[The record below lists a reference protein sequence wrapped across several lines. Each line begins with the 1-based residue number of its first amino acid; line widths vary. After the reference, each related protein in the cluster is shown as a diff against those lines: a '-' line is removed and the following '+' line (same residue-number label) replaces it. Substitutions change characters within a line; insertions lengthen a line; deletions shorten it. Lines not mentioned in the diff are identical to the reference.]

1 MVEGETSRIGERSTE
16 TISGDTSGGRR
27 DLSNRY
33 SAPIIGGQK
42 IDVEKFDGKINFG
55 MWRREV
61 MDALIQIDLDVV
73 LKNKR
78 HLYDEEIW
86 DRMNEKACGQ
96 IRSCLTK
103 EVKYLV
109 KDEECAVT
117 LWRTLEEKYLVKSP
131 ENRLHAISQV
141 YGFRMKSGVS
151 MHDHVSRFEK
161 LLVDL
166 KNLDEDIKDEV
177 KAMILLHSLP
187 EEYSHFVTTLIY
199 GKSVIVFKD
208 VCTALTSLE
217 IRNNDKNSERASSEA
232 LVSKD
237 WAKEKQKKRGGKNSR
252 SKSRSRNI
260 DRDECA
266 FCHEKGHWRKDCPKA
281 QKRDG
286 KKPAAANMA
295 RKDEGSDYSLS
306 ITPAAYVASSSEW
319 ILDTRATYHLCPIKE
334 WFTDFR
340 NLESGAVVMGND
352 QPCRT
357 MGIGTIR
364 LKMFD
369 GMVRELKEVRFV
381 PALKKNLISVG
392 ALEAKGY
399 KVTIEDGIIKFTHG
413 VMVILQGVRR
423 HNLYYLKGGTT
434 DEANVVEAH
443 SDTTKLWHV
452 RLGHAGE
459 KSLQTLM
466 RHGFL
471 KGTKTCKLNFCEH
484 CVVGKKTR
492 VKFGTAN
499 HNTREILEYVH
510 SDVWGPTKT
519 ASIGG
524 SHYFVTF
531 VDDFSRRVWVYTMR
545 AKDEVLEI
553 FVKWKKLVETQ
564 TGRKIKVL
572 RSDNGGEYTSDP
584 FLQVCQNEGIKRH
597 FTVRHTPQQ
606 NGVAERMN
614 RTLLEKVRC
623 MLSNAGLDKKFWAEA
638 VSYASHLVNRL
649 PSVAIGGK
657 TPMEMWSGKYAQDY
671 DSLRVFG
678 CPAYYHVKDGK
689 LDPRARKAIFVG
701 FKGGVKG
708 FKLWDLEDKKFVCS
722 RDVTFDEASMMKAS
736 SSQQVENKT
745 KEVLQ
750 RVEFD
755 ATPYIPVS
763 STSKNGS
770 TMEVTPRVEEEVVS
784 SDVPQN
790 EEIIDDVD
798 NDDFIATR
806 RPRREIKKPGWLT
819 KDMVVAYALPV
830 IDDDIP
836 NTFGEALRS
845 SESDQWKLAMEEEM
859 KSLHQNQTWE
869 LVKLPKGKRV
879 IGNKWVYTKK
889 QGSPNQTTP
898 RYKARLVAKGFAQK
912 EGIDYN
918 EVFSPVVKHTSIRI
932 LLALVAEY
940 ELELAQLDVKTAFL
954 HGDLEEEI
962 YMIQPC
968 GFRVAGKENHV
979 CRLIKSLYGLKQ
991 SPRQW
996 YKRFD
1001 QFIQWQKFT
1010 RSEHDHCVYF
1020 RRLLDGAFI
1029 YLLLYV
1035 DDMLIASKN
1044 GDEIKRLKKHLA
1056 SEFEMKDL
1064 GDAQRILGMEIRR
1077 DKKNGSVW
1085 LTQKSYL
1092 KKVLERFGM
1101 DDKTKPVCTPLAP
1114 HFKLSSSS
1122 CPRSQEERDY
1132 MARVPYASAVGSLMY
1147 AMVCTRP
1154 DISQAVSMVSRYMHN
1169 PGKNQWLAV
1178 KWILRYLYG
1187 TVDVGLLF
1195 KKDCGQQ
1202 CVGYCDSDFAGDL
1215 DKRRSTTGYV
1225 FTLGGGP
1232 VSWRSILQ
1240 STIALSTTE
1249 AEYMAATEAVKEAI
1263 WLKGLLGDLGVIQ
1276 ENIAVFCDNQSAI
1289 FLAKNQTYH
1298 ARTKHIDVKYHYVR
1312 EIIESGVVLLRKI
1325 DTKDNPSDM
1334 LTKSVRVL
1342 GIFGFLG
1349 SEIRYSNI
1357 DTCVFGAE
1365 VFVKERNI
1373 VKGECLS
1380 MEKYAYS
1387 SKYVWK
1393 VENFSKLDKGRQE
1406 SQVFCAGNQKWK
1418 IELHPMGTGVGA
1430 GDHLS
1435 LFLALGDSTVESVK
1449 VYAEFTLRILDQ
1461 VGAKHRSF
1469 QAKYWFRRP
1478 SDGWGWPRFVSLS
1491 KLNEPGTGFLV
1502 NDACVVEAEVT
1513 NLTMLRMDILKDIRV
1528 FLELKSLLRKEQLL
1542 CTWYLADFSTPVH
1555 GLGTQSKIGA
1565 GTNLLNSVT

>member
-27 DLSNRY
+27 DLLNRY
-33 SAPIIGGQK
+33 SALVIGGQK

-96 IRSCLTK
+96 IRSCLSK

-109 KDEECAVT
+109 KDDECAMT
-117 LWRTLEEKYLVKSP
+117 LWRTLEEKYLLKSP
-131 ENRLHAISQV
+131 ENCLHAMSQV
-141 YGFRMKSGVS
+141 YGFRMKPGVS
-151 MHDHVSRFEK
+151 MHNHVSRFEK
-161 LLVDL
+161 LLADL

-199 GKSVIVFKD
+199 GKSVIIFKD

-217 IRNNDKNSERASSEA
+217 IRNNDKNFERASSEA
-232 LVSKD
+232 LVSRD
-237 WAKEKQKKRGGKNSR
+237 WAMEKKKKRGRKNSR
-252 SKSRSRNI
+252 SKSRSRNMA
-260 DRDECA
+260 RDECA

-295 RKDEGSDYSLS
+295 QKYEDSDYSLS
-306 ITPAAYVASSSEW
+306 ITPVAYVASSSEW
-319 ILDTRATYHLCPIKE
+319 ILDTGATYHLCPIKE

-392 ALEAKGY
+392 ALEVKGY
-399 KVTIEDGIIKFTHG
+399 KVTIEDGIMKFTHG
-413 VMVILQGVRR
+413 TMVILQGVRR
-423 HNLYYLKGGTT
+423 HNLYYLKG
-434 DEANVVEAH
+434 D
-443 SDTTKLWHV
+443 
-452 RLGHAGE
+452 
-459 KSLQTLM
+459 
-466 RHGFL
+466 
-471 KGTKTCKLNFCEH
+471 
-484 CVVGKKTR
+484 KKTR

-499 HNTREILEYVH
+499 HDTREILEYVH

-564 TGRKIKVL
+564 VGRKIKVL
-572 RSDNGGEYTSDP
+572 RSDNRGEYTSDP
-584 FLQVCQNEGIKRH
+584 FLQ
-597 FTVRHTPQQ
+597 
-606 NGVAERMN
+606 
-614 RTLLEKVRC
+614 VRC
-623 MLSNAGLDKKFWAEA
+623 MLSNAGLDKKFWAES

-649 PSVAIGGK
+649 PSAAIGGK
-657 TPMEMWSGKYAQDY
+657 TPMEMWSGKHAQDY
-671 DSLRVFG
+671 DSFRIFG

-689 LDPRARKAIFVG
+689 LDPHARKAIFVG

-708 FKLWDLEDKKFVCS
+708 FKLWDLKDKKFVCS
-722 RDVTFDEASMMKAS
+722 RDVTFDEASMLKAS

-755 ATPYIPVS
+755 ATPYVPVS
-763 STSKNGS
+763 STSKKGS
-770 TMEVTPRVEEEVVS
+770 TMEVTPRVEKEIVS

-790 EEIIDDVD
+790 EETINDVD

-869 LVKLPKGKRV
+869 LVKLPKGKRA

-954 HGDLEEEI
+954 HRDLEEEI

-968 GFRVAGKENHV
+968 GFKVAGKENHV

-991 SPRQW
+991 SPRKW

-1001 QFIQWQKFT
+1001 QFIQGQKFT
-1010 RSEHDHCVYF
+1010 RSEHDHFVYF
-1020 RRLLDGAFI
+1020 RRLPDGTFI

-1044 GDEIKRLKKHLA
+1044 RDEIERLKKQLA

-1122 CPRSQEERDY
+1122 CPKSQEERDY
-1132 MARVPYASAVGSLMY
+1132 MARFPYASAVGSFMY

-1187 TVDVGLLF
+1187 TVGAGLLF

-1249 AEYMAATEAVKEAI
+1249 VEYMAATEAVKEAI

-1276 ENIAVFCDNQSAI
+1276 ENIAVFCDNQI
-1289 FLAKNQTYH
+1289 AKNQTYH

-1312 EIIESGVVLLRKI
+1312 EIIEGGDVLLKKI

-1334 LTKSVRVL
+1334 LTKIVSGVKFQYCL
-1342 GIFGFLG
+1342 KLIQIF
-1349 SEIRYSNI
+1349 R
-1357 DTCVFGAE
+1357 
-1365 VFVKERNI
+1365 
-1373 VKGECLS
+1373 
-1380 MEKYAYS
+1380 
-1387 SKYVWK
+1387 
-1393 VENFSKLDKGRQE
+1393 
-1406 SQVFCAGNQKWK
+1406 
-1418 IELHPMGTGVGA
+1418 
-1430 GDHLS
+1430 
-1435 LFLALGDSTVESVK
+1435 
-1449 VYAEFTLRILDQ
+1449 
-1461 VGAKHRSF
+1461 
-1469 QAKYWFRRP
+1469 
-1478 SDGWGWPRFVSLS
+1478 
-1491 KLNEPGTGFLV
+1491 
-1502 NDACVVEAEVT
+1502 
-1513 NLTMLRMDILKDIRV
+1513 
-1528 FLELKSLLRKEQLL
+1528 L
-1542 CTWYLADFSTPVH
+1542 C
-1555 GLGTQSKIGA
+1555 
-1565 GTNLLNSVT
+1565 

>member
-1 MVEGETSRIGERSTE
+1 MIEGETSRIGERSTE

-33 SAPIIGGQK
+33 STPIIGGQK

-61 MDALIQIDLDVV
+61 MDALIQIDLDFV
-73 LKNKR
+73 LKNKK

-103 EVKYLV
+103 KVKYLV
-109 KDEECAVT
+109 KD
-117 LWRTLEEKYLVKSP
+117 
-131 ENRLHAISQV
+131 
-141 YGFRMKSGVS
+141 
-151 MHDHVSRFEK
+151 
-161 LLVDL
+161 
-166 KNLDEDIKDEV
+166 DED
-177 KAMILLHSLP
+177 
-187 EEYSHFVTTLIY
+187 
-199 GKSVIVFKD
+199 
-208 VCTALTSLE
+208 
-217 IRNNDKNSERASSEA
+217 
-232 LVSKD
+232 
-237 WAKEKQKKRGGKNSR
+237 WAIEKQKKRGGKNSR

-260 DRDECA
+260 ARDECA

-281 QKRDG
+281 QKRDV
-286 KKPAAANMA
+286 KKPPAANMA
-295 RKDEGSDYSLS
+295 RKNDGSDYSLS
-306 ITPAAYVASSSEW
+306 ITHAAYVASSSEW
-319 ILDTRATYHLCPIKE
+319 ILDTGATYHLCHIKE
-334 WFTDFR
+334 WFTDFC

-352 QPCRT
+352 QSCRT
-357 MGIGTIR
+357 MEIETIR

-369 GMVRELKEVRFV
+369 GMIRELKEVRFV
-381 PALKKNLISVG
+381 PALKKNPISVG

-399 KVTIEDGIIKFTHG
+399 KITIEDGTMKFTHG
-413 VMVILQGVRR
+413 AMVILQGIWR
-423 HNLYYLKGGTT
+423 HNLYYLKG
-434 DEANVVEAH
+434 
-443 SDTTKLWHV
+443 
-452 RLGHAGE
+452 
-459 KSLQTLM
+459 
-466 RHGFL
+466 
-471 KGTKTCKLNFCEH
+471 
-484 CVVGKKTR
+484 GKKTR

-499 HNTREILEYVH
+499 NDTREILEYVH

-519 ASIGG
+519 ASISG
-524 SHYFVTF
+524 SHYFVIF
-531 VDDFSRRVWVYTMR
+531 VDDFSRHVWLYTMR
-545 AKDEVLEI
+545 AKDEVIEI
-553 FVKWKKLVETQ
+553 FVKWKILVETQ
-564 TGRKIKVL
+564 TGRKIKIL
-572 RSDNGGEYTSDP
+572 RSNNGGEYTSDP

-638 VSYASHLVNRL
+638 VSYASHLVNWL
-649 PSVAIGGK
+649 PSAAIGGK

-689 LDPRARKAIFVG
+689 LDPRARKTIFVG

-708 FKLWDLEDKKFVCS
+708 FKLWDLEDKKFV
-722 RDVTFDEASMMKAS
+722 
-736 SSQQVENKT
+736 ENKT

-755 ATPYIPVS
+755 ATPYVPVS
-763 STSKNGS
+763 STSKKS
-770 TMEVTPRVEEEVVS
+770 LTMEVTPRVEELVVF

-790 EEIIDDVD
+790 EETIDDVD

-806 RPRREIKKPGWLT
+806 RPRREIKKLGWLT

-836 NTFGEALRS
+836 NTFGETLRS

-869 LVKLPKGKRV
+869 LVKLPKGKMA

-889 QGSPNQTTP
+889 
-898 RYKARLVAKGFAQK
+898 
-912 EGIDYN
+912 
-918 EVFSPVVKHTSIRI
+918 
-932 LLALVAEY
+932 
-940 ELELAQLDVKTAFL
+940 
-954 HGDLEEEI
+954 
-962 YMIQPC
+962 
-968 GFRVAGKENHV
+968 VAGKENHV
-979 CRLIKSLYGLKQ
+979 CWLIKSLYGLKQ

-1001 QFIQWQKFT
+1001 QFIQGQKFT

-1044 GDEIKRLKKHLA
+1044 RDEIERLKKQLA

-1064 GDAQRILGMEIRR
+1064 CDAQRILGMKIRR

-1101 DDKTKPVCTPLAP
+1101 DDKTKPVCTHLAP

-1132 MARVPYASAVGSLMY
+1132 MARVLYVSAVDSLMY

-1195 KKDCGQQ
+1195 KNDCGQQ
-1202 CVGYCDSDFAGDL
+1202 CVGYCDSDFVGDL

-1240 STIALSTTE
+1240 STVALSTTE

-1276 ENIAVFCDNQSAI
+1276 DNIAVFCDNQSTK

-1298 ARTKHIDVKYHYVR
+1298 VRTKHIDVKYHYVR

-1334 LTKSVRVL
+1334 LTKP
-1342 GIFGFLG
+1342 
-1349 SEIRYSNI
+1349 I
-1357 DTCVFGAE
+1357 DAL
-1365 VFVKERNI
+1365 R
-1373 VKGECLS
+1373 S
-1380 MEKYAYS
+1380 MMVPKR
-1387 SKYVWK
+1387 
-1393 VENFSKLDKGRQE
+1393 G
-1406 SQVFCAGNQKWK
+1406 
-1418 IELHPMGTGVGA
+1418 
-1430 GDHLS
+1430 
-1435 LFLALGDSTVESVK
+1435 
-1449 VYAEFTLRILDQ
+1449 
-1461 VGAKHRSF
+1461 
-1469 QAKYWFRRP
+1469 
-1478 SDGWGWPRFVSLS
+1478 
-1491 KLNEPGTGFLV
+1491 
-1502 NDACVVEAEVT
+1502 
-1513 NLTMLRMDILKDIRV
+1513 
-1528 FLELKSLLRKEQLL
+1528 
-1542 CTWYLADFSTPVH
+1542 
-1555 GLGTQSKIGA
+1555 
-1565 GTNLLNSVT
+1565 

>member
-16 TISGDTSGGRR
+16 TISGDISGGRR
-27 DLSNRY
+27 DLLNHY
-33 SAPIIGGQK
+33 STPVIRGQK

-55 MWRREV
+55 
-61 MDALIQIDLDVV
+61 
-73 LKNKR
+73 
-78 HLYDEEIW
+78 IW
-86 DRMNEKACGQ
+86 
-96 IRSCLTK
+96 RSCLTN

-109 KDEECAVT
+109 KDEECVVT

-131 ENRLHAISQV
+131 ENRFHAMSQV
-141 YGFRMKSGVS
+141 YDFRMKLGVT

-161 LLVDL
+161 LLTHL
-166 KNLDEDIKDEV
+166 KNLDENIKDEV

-199 GKSVIVFKD
+199 RKSVIVFKD
-208 VCTALTSLE
+208 VCIALTSLE

-232 LVSKD
+232 L
-237 WAKEKQKKRGGKNSR
+237 
-252 SKSRSRNI
+252 
-260 DRDECA
+260 
-266 FCHEKGHWRKDCPKA
+266 GHWRKDCPKA
-281 QKRDG
+281 QKRDE

-319 ILDTRATYHLCPIKE
+319 ILDTGATYHLCPIKE
-334 WFTDFR
+334 WFTDFH

-352 QPCRT
+352 QPFRT
-357 MGIGTIR
+357 MGIGTVQ
-364 LKMFD
+364 LKIFD

-399 KVTIEDGIIKFTHG
+399 KVTIEDGTMKFTHG
-413 VMVILQGVRR
+413 AMVILQGVRR

-452 RLGHAGE
+452 QLGHAGE

-466 RHGFL
+466 THGLL

-492 VKFGTAN
+492 VKFGTVN
-499 HNTREILEYVH
+499 HDTREILEYVH

-531 VDDFSRRVWVYTMR
+531 IDDFSIRVWVYTIR

-564 TGRKIKVL
+564 TGRKIK
-572 RSDNGGEYTSDP
+572 
-584 FLQVCQNEGIKRH
+584 
-597 FTVRHTPQQ
+597 

-614 RTLLEKVRC
+614 CTLLENVRC
-623 MLSNAGLDKKFWAEA
+623 MLFNASLDKKFWAET

-649 PSVAIGGK
+649 PSAAIGGK

-722 RDVTFDEASMMKAS
+722 RDVTFNETSMMKAS

-755 ATPYIPVS
+755 ATPYVLVS
-763 STSKNGS
+763 STSKKSS
-770 TMEVTPRVEEEVVS
+770 TMEVTPRVEEDVVF
-784 SDVPQN
+784 SDVPQD
-790 EEIIDDVD
+790 EETIDDVN
-798 NDDFIATR
+798 NDDFITTK
-806 RPRREIKKPGWLT
+806 RPRREIKKPEWLT
-819 KDMVVAYALPV
+819 KDMVVGYVLPV

-836 NTFGEALRS
+836 DTFSEALRS

-869 LVKLPKGKRV
+869 LVKLPKEKRA

-889 QGSPNQTTP
+889 QGSPNQTIL

-918 EVFSPVVKHTSIRI
+918 EVCSPV
-932 LLALVAEY
+932 
-940 ELELAQLDVKTAFL
+940 DVKTAFL

-968 GFRVAGKENHV
+968 GIRVAGKENHV
-979 CRLIKSLYGLKQ
+979 CRLIKSLYELKQ
-991 SPRQW
+991 LPRQW

-1020 RRLLDGAFI
+1020 RRLPDEAFI

-1035 DDMLIASKN
+1035 DNMLIASKN
-1044 GDEIKRLKKHLA
+1044 RDEIERLKKQLA

-1064 GDAQRILGMEIRR
+1064 GDEQRILGMEIRR

-1101 DDKTKPVCTPLAP
+1101 NDKTKPVCTPLAL

-1132 MARVPYASAVGSLMY
+1132 MARVPYASAVGSLIY

-1154 DISQAVSMVSRYMHN
+1154 DISQAVSMVSRYMYN

-1187 TVDVGLLF
+1187 TGLLF

-1215 DKRRSTTGYV
+1215 DKRRRATYSHWVEVRLTG
-1225 FTLGGGP
+1225 
-1232 VSWRSILQ
+1232 
-1240 STIALSTTE
+1240 
-1249 AEYMAATEAVKEAI
+1249 
-1263 WLKGLLGDLGVIQ
+1263 
-1276 ENIAVFCDNQSAI
+1276 
-1289 FLAKNQTYH
+1289 
-1298 ARTKHIDVKYHYVR
+1298 
-1312 EIIESGVVLLRKI
+1312 
-1325 DTKDNPSDM
+1325 
-1334 LTKSVRVL
+1334 
-1342 GIFGFLG
+1342 
-1349 SEIRYSNI
+1349 
-1357 DTCVFGAE
+1357 
-1365 VFVKERNI
+1365 
-1373 VKGECLS
+1373 
-1380 MEKYAYS
+1380 
-1387 SKYVWK
+1387 
-1393 VENFSKLDKGRQE
+1393 GR
-1406 SQVFCAGNQKWK
+1406 FYN
-1418 IELHPMGTGVGA
+1418 
-1430 GDHLS
+1430 
-1435 LFLALGDSTVESVK
+1435 
-1449 VYAEFTLRILDQ
+1449 R
-1461 VGAKHRSF
+1461 
-1469 QAKYWFRRP
+1469 
-1478 SDGWGWPRFVSLS
+1478 
-1491 KLNEPGTGFLV
+1491 
-1502 NDACVVEAEVT
+1502 
-1513 NLTMLRMDILKDIRV
+1513 
-1528 FLELKSLLRKEQLL
+1528 QLL
-1542 CTWYLADFSTPVH
+1542 CPLRK
-1555 GLGTQSKIGA
+1555 QSIWQQLK
-1565 GTNLLNSVT
+1565 L

>member
-33 SAPIIGGQK
+33 SAPVIRGQK

-61 MDALIQIDLDVV
+61 MDVLIQIDLDVV

-86 DRMNEKACGQ
+86 DRMNEKAYGQ

-103 EVKYLV
+103 EVNYLV
-109 KDEECAVT
+109 KDEECTMT
-117 LWRTLEEKYLVKSP
+117 LWCTLEEKYLVKSP
-131 ENRLHAISQV
+131 ENRLHAMSQV
-141 YGFRMKSGVS
+141 YDFRMKPGVS

-161 LLVDL
+161 LVADL

-177 KAMILLHSLP
+177 KTMILLHSLP

-208 VCTALTSLE
+208 VCTTLTSLE
-217 IRNNDKNSERASSEA
+217 IQNNDKNSERASSEA
-232 LVSKD
+232 LVSRD
-237 WAKEKQKKRGGKNSR
+237 WAMEKQKKRGGKNSR
-252 SKSRSRNI
+252 SKSISRNI
-260 DRDECA
+260 ARDECA

-295 RKDEGSDYSLS
+295 WKDEDSDYSLS
-306 ITPAAYVASSSEW
+306 ITPGAYVASSSEW
-319 ILDTRATYHLCPIKE
+319 ILDTGVTYHLCPIKE

-364 LKMFD
+364 LKMFY
-369 GMVRELKEVRFV
+369 GMIRELKEVRFV

-392 ALEAKGY
+392 ALEVKGY
-399 KVTIEDGIIKFTHG
+399 KVTMEDGIMKFTHG
-413 VMVILQGVRR
+413 AMVILQGVRR
-423 HNLYYLKGGTT
+423 HNLYYLKGG
-434 DEANVVEAH
+434 
-443 SDTTKLWHV
+443 
-452 RLGHAGE
+452 
-459 KSLQTLM
+459 
-466 RHGFL
+466 
-471 KGTKTCKLNFCEH
+471 
-484 CVVGKKTR
+484 KKTR

-499 HNTREILEYVH
+499 HDTREILKYVH
-510 SDVWGPTKT
+510 SDVWRPTKT

-531 VDDFSRRVWVYTMR
+531 VNDFSRRVWVYNMR
-545 AKDEVLEI
+545 VKDEVLEI

-564 TGRKIKVL
+564 TSRKIKVL
-572 RSDNGGEYTSDP
+572 RYDNGGEYTSDP
-584 FLQVCQNEGIKRH
+584 FLQVCQNE
-597 FTVRHTPQQ
+597 
-606 NGVAERMN
+606 
-614 RTLLEKVRC
+614 
-623 MLSNAGLDKKFWAEA
+623 
-638 VSYASHLVNRL
+638 
-649 PSVAIGGK
+649 
-657 TPMEMWSGKYAQDY
+657 
-671 DSLRVFG
+671 
-678 CPAYYHVKDGK
+678 
-689 LDPRARKAIFVG
+689 
-701 FKGGVKG
+701 
-708 FKLWDLEDKKFVCS
+708 
-722 RDVTFDEASMMKAS
+722 
-736 SSQQVENKT
+736 
-745 KEVLQ
+745 
-750 RVEFD
+750 
-755 ATPYIPVS
+755 
-763 STSKNGS
+763 
-770 TMEVTPRVEEEVVS
+770 
-784 SDVPQN
+784 
-790 EEIIDDVD
+790 
-798 NDDFIATR
+798 
-806 RPRREIKKPGWLT
+806 
-819 KDMVVAYALPV
+819 
-830 IDDDIP
+830 
-836 NTFGEALRS
+836 
-845 SESDQWKLAMEEEM
+845 
-859 KSLHQNQTWE
+859 
-869 LVKLPKGKRV
+869 
-879 IGNKWVYTKK
+879 
-889 QGSPNQTTP
+889 
-898 RYKARLVAKGFAQK
+898 
-912 EGIDYN
+912 
-918 EVFSPVVKHTSIRI
+918 
-932 LLALVAEY
+932 EY
-940 ELELAQLDVKTAFL
+940 ELKLAQLDVKTAFL

-979 CRLIKSLYGLKQ
+979 YKLIKSLYGLKQ

-1001 QFIQWQKFT
+1001 QFIQGQKFT
-1010 RSEHDHCVYF
+1010 TSEHDHCVYF

-1044 GDEIKRLKKHLA
+1044 RDEIERLKKQLA

-1064 GDAQRILGMEIRR
+1064 GDAQKILGMEIRR
-1077 DKKNGSVW
+1077 DKNNGSVW

-1154 DISQAVSMVSRYMHN
+1154 NISQAVSMVSRYMYN
-1169 PGKNQWLAV
+1169 PGKNHWLVV

-1187 TVDVGLLF
+1187 TIDVGLLF

-1225 FTLGGGP
+1225 FTLGGGTI
-1232 VSWRSILQ
+1232 SWRSILQ

-1312 EIIESGVVLLRKI
+1312 EIIEGGDVLLKKI
-1325 DTKDNPSDM
+1325 GTKDNPSDM
-1334 LTKSVRVL
+1334 LTKVVSRVKFQHYL
-1342 GIFGFLG
+1342 
-1349 SEIRYSNI
+1349 
-1357 DTCVFGAE
+1357 
-1365 VFVKERNI
+1365 
-1373 VKGECLS
+1373 
-1380 MEKYAYS
+1380 
-1387 SKYVWK
+1387 
-1393 VENFSKLDKGRQE
+1393 KLIQ
-1406 SQVFCAGNQKWK
+1406 
-1418 IELHPMGTGVGA
+1418 
-1430 GDHLS
+1430 
-1435 LFLALGDSTVESVK
+1435 
-1449 VYAEFTLRILDQ
+1449 IL
-1461 VGAKHRSF
+1461 
-1469 QAKYWFRRP
+1469 
-1478 SDGWGWPRFVSLS
+1478 
-1491 KLNEPGTGFLV
+1491 
-1502 NDACVVEAEVT
+1502 
-1513 NLTMLRMDILKDIRV
+1513 
-1528 FLELKSLLRKEQLL
+1528 
-1542 CTWYLADFSTPVH
+1542 
-1555 GLGTQSKIGA
+1555 
-1565 GTNLLNSVT
+1565 

>member
-117 LWRTLEEKYLVKSP
+117 LWCTLEEKYLVKSP
-131 ENRLHAISQV
+131 ENRLHAMSQV

-161 LLVDL
+161 LLADL

-260 DRDECA
+260 ARDECA

-319 ILDTRATYHLCPIKE
+319 ILDTGATYHL
-334 WFTDFR
+334 
-340 NLESGAVVMGND
+340 
-352 QPCRT
+352 
-357 MGIGTIR
+357 
-364 LKMFD
+364 
-369 GMVRELKEVRFV
+369 ELKEVRFV

-399 KVTIEDGIIKFTHG
+399 KVTIEDGIMKFTHG

-466 RHGFL
+466 RHGLL

-492 VKFGTAN
+492 VKFGTTN

-545 AKDEVLEI
+545 AKDE
-553 FVKWKKLVETQ
+553 
-564 TGRKIKVL
+564 
-572 RSDNGGEYTSDP
+572 
-584 FLQVCQNEGIKRH
+584 NEGIKRH

-614 RTLLEKVRC
+614 RTLLEKVRY
-623 MLSNAGLDKKFWAEA
+623 MLSNAGLDKKFWAKA

-649 PSVAIGGK
+649 PSAAIGGK

-689 LDPRARKAIFVG
+689 LDPRARKVIFVG

-755 ATPYIPVS
+755 ATPYVPVS
-763 STSKNGS
+763 SISKNGS

-790 EEIIDDVD
+790 EETIDDVD

-932 LLALVAEY
+932 LLVLVAEY
-940 ELELAQLDVKTAFL
+940 ELELAQLDVKMAFL

-1001 QFIQWQKFT
+1001 QFIQGQKFT

-1044 GDEIKRLKKHLA
+1044 GDEIKRLKKQLA

-1101 DDKTKPVCTPLAP
+1101 DDKTKPVCTRLAP
-1114 HFKLSSSS
+1114 YFKLSSSS
-1122 CPRSQEERDY
+1122 YPRSQEERDY

-1334 LTKSVRVL
+1334 LTK
-1342 GIFGFLG
+1342 
-1349 SEIRYSNI
+1349 
-1357 DTCVFGAE
+1357 
-1365 VFVKERNI
+1365 
-1373 VKGECLS
+1373 
-1380 MEKYAYS
+1380 
-1387 SKYVWK
+1387 

-1513 NLTMLRMDILKDIRV
+1513 V
-1528 FLELKSLLRKEQLL
+1528 
-1542 CTWYLADFSTPVH
+1542 
-1555 GLGTQSKIGA
+1555 LGIFKP
-1565 GTNLLNSVT
+1565 L

>member
-1 MVEGETSRIGERSTE
+1 MMNRNKESALYVAYERGRHDVVKQLLNYPSVSLLEMDDGLTTSLHVAASAGHLAFRAQQVVSEPTVRTW
-16 TISGDTSGGRR
+16 GDTV
-27 DLSNRY
+27 LFTY
-33 SAPIIGGQK
+33 T
-42 IDVEKFDGKINFG
+42 FDGKINFG

-61 MDALIQIDLDVV
+61 MDAFIQIDLDVV

-78 HLYDEEIW
+78 HLYDKEIW

-131 ENRLHAISQV
+131 ENHLHAMSQV

-161 LLVDL
+161 LLADL

-217 IRNNDKNSERASSEA
+217 IRNNDKNSERASSEV
-232 LVSKD
+232 L
-237 WAKEKQKKRGGKNSR
+237 RKNY
-252 SKSRSRNI
+252 
-260 DRDECA
+260 
-266 FCHEKGHWRKDCPKA
+266 PKA

-295 RKDEGSDYSLS
+295 RKDENSDYSLS

-319 ILDTRATYHLCPIKE
+319 ILDTGATYHLCPIKE

-340 NLESGAVVMGND
+340 NLKSGAVMMGNN
-352 QPCRT
+352 QHCRT

-381 PALKKNLISVG
+381 PEIKKNLIFVG
-392 ALEAKGY
+392 ALEAKGC
-399 KVTIEDGIIKFTHG
+399 KVTIEDGTMKFTHG
-413 VMVILQGVRR
+413 VMVILQEVRR

-434 DEANVVEAH
+434 DEANIVEAH

-459 KSLQTLM
+459 KSLQILM
-466 RHGFL
+466 RHGLL

-499 HNTREILEYVH
+499 HDTREIVEYVH

-519 ASIGG
+519 TSIGG
-524 SHYFVTF
+524 SHYFVIF

-545 AKDEVLEI
+545 VKDE
-553 FVKWKKLVETQ
+553 
-564 TGRKIKVL
+564 
-572 RSDNGGEYTSDP
+572 
-584 FLQVCQNEGIKRH
+584 NEGIKRH
-597 FTVRHTPQQ
+597 FMVRHTPQQ

-623 MLSNAGLDKKFWAEA
+623 ILSNAGLDKKFWAET

-649 PSVAIGGK
+649 PSAAIGGK
-657 TPMEMWSGKYAQDY
+657 TPMEMWSGKHAQDY

-689 LDPRARKAIFVG
+689 LDPRARKSIFVG

-722 RDVTFDEASMMKAS
+722 RDVTFDEVSMIKAS
-736 SSQQVENKT
+736 SSQQVENNT
-745 KEVLQ
+745 TEVLQ
-750 RVEFD
+750 WMEFD
-755 ATPYIPVS
+755 ATPYVPVS
-763 STSKNGS
+763 STSMNGS
-770 TMEVTPRVEEEVVS
+770 TMDVTPRVEEEVVS

-790 EEIIDDVD
+790 EETIDDVD

-806 RPRREIKKPGWLT
+806 RPKREIKKSGWLT
-819 KDMVVAYALPV
+819 KNMVVAYALPV

-859 KSLHQNQTWE
+859 KSLLQNQTWE
-869 LVKLPKGKRV
+869 LVKLPKGKRA

-898 RYKARLVAKGFAQK
+898 RYKARLVAKCFTQK

-918 EVFSPVVKHTSIRI
+918 EVFSPVVKHTFIRI

-940 ELELAQLDVKTAFL
+940 VLELAQLDVKTAFL
-954 HGDLEEEI
+954 HGDLEEKI
-962 YMIQPC
+962 YTIQPC

-1001 QFIQWQKFT
+1001 QFIRWQKFT

-1020 RRLLDGAFI
+1020 RRLPDKAFI

-1035 DDMLIASKN
+1035 DDMLIVSKN
-1044 GDEIKRLKKHLA
+1044 IDEIERLKKQLA

-1064 GDAQRILGMEIRR
+1064 G
-1077 DKKNGSVW
+1077 
-1085 LTQKSYL
+1085 
-1092 KKVLERFGM
+1092 
-1101 DDKTKPVCTPLAP
+1101 
-1114 HFKLSSSS
+1114 SSS
-1122 CPRSQEERDY
+1122 CPKSQEKRDY

-1154 DISQAVSMVSRYMHN
+1154 DISQAVSMVSRYMHD
-1169 PGKNQWLAV
+1169 PGKSHWLTV

-1249 AEYMAATEAVKEAI
+1249 AKYMAATEAVKEVI

-1276 ENIAVFCDNQSAI
+1276 ENITVFCDNQSAI
-1289 FLAKNQTYH
+1289 FLGKNQTYH

-1334 LTKSVRVL
+1334 LTNVVS
-1342 GIFGFLG
+1342 G
-1349 SEIRYSNI
+1349 
-1357 DTCVFGAE
+1357 
-1365 VFVKERNI
+1365 VKFQH
-1373 VKGECLS
+1373 CL
-1380 MEKYAYS
+1380 
-1387 SKYVWK
+1387 
-1393 VENFSKLDKGRQE
+1393 KLIQ
-1406 SQVFCAGNQKWK
+1406 
-1418 IELHPMGTGVGA
+1418 I
-1430 GDHLS
+1430 
-1435 LFLALGDSTVESVK
+1435 
-1449 VYAEFTLRILDQ
+1449 LR
-1461 VGAKHRSF
+1461 
-1469 QAKYWFRRP
+1469 
-1478 SDGWGWPRFVSLS
+1478 
-1491 KLNEPGTGFLV
+1491 
-1502 NDACVVEAEVT
+1502 
-1513 NLTMLRMDILKDIRV
+1513 
-1528 FLELKSLLRKEQLL
+1528 L
-1542 CTWYLADFSTPVH
+1542 C
-1555 GLGTQSKIGA
+1555 
-1565 GTNLLNSVT
+1565 

>member
-1 MVEGETSRIGERSTE
+1 MVEGETSRIRERSTE

-33 SAPIIGGQK
+33 SAPVIGGQK

-55 MWRREV
+55 MWRRKV
-61 MDALIQIDLDVV
+61 IDSLIQIDLDVV

-86 DRMNEKACGQ
+86 DHMNEKVCSQ
-96 IRSCLTK
+96 IKSYLTK

-109 KDEECAVT
+109 KDEECVVT
-117 LWRTLEEKYLVKSP
+117 LWCTLEEKYLVKSP
-131 ENRLHAISQV
+131 ENRLHAMSQV
-141 YGFRMKSGVS
+141 YGFRMKPGVS

-161 LLVDL
+161 LLANL

-177 KAMILLHSLP
+177 KAMILLHSLL

-199 GKSVIVFKD
+199 VKSVIVFKD
-208 VCTALTSLE
+208 VCTSLTSLE
-217 IRNNDKNSERASSEA
+217 IRNNDKNSKRVSSED
-232 LVSKD
+232 LVSRD
-237 WAKEKQKKRGGKNSR
+237 WAMKKQKKRGGKNSR

-260 DRDECA
+260 ARDECA

-286 KKPAAANMA
+286 KKPAVANMA

-306 ITPAAYVASSSEW
+306 ITPTAYVASSSEW
-319 ILDTRATYHLCPIKE
+319 ILDTGATYHLCPIKE
-334 WFTDFR
+334 WFIDFR

-352 QPCRT
+352 QPCCT

-364 LKMFD
+364 LKIFD

-381 PALKKNLISVG
+381 PTLKKNIISVG

-399 KVTIEDGIIKFTHG
+399 KVTIEDGIMKFTHG
-413 VMVILQGVRR
+413 AMVILQEVRR
-423 HNLYYLKGGTT
+423 HNLYYLKGGIT

-466 RHGFL
+466 RHGLL
-471 KGTKTCKLNFCEH
+471 K
-484 CVVGKKTR
+484 
-492 VKFGTAN
+492 
-499 HNTREILEYVH
+499 
-510 SDVWGPTKT
+510 GPTKT

-572 RSDNGGEYTSDP
+572 RSDNGGEYTSDL

-597 FTVRHTPQQ
+597 FKVRHTPQQ
-606 NGVAERMN
+606 NGVVERMN

-638 VSYASHLVNRL
+638 VSYASHLINRL
-649 PSVAIGGK
+649 PSTAIRGK
-657 TPMEMWSGKYAQDY
+657 TPMEKWSGKYAQDY

-708 FKLWDLEDKKFVCS
+708 FKLWDLGDKKFVCS
-722 RDVTFDEASMMKAS
+722 KDVTFDEASMMKAS

-745 KEVLQ
+745 KE
-750 RVEFD
+750 
-755 ATPYIPVS
+755 
-763 STSKNGS
+763 
-770 TMEVTPRVEEEVVS
+770 
-784 SDVPQN
+784 
-790 EEIIDDVD
+790 
-798 NDDFIATR
+798 
-806 RPRREIKKPGWLT
+806 
-819 KDMVVAYALPV
+819 
-830 IDDDIP
+830 
-836 NTFGEALRS
+836 
-845 SESDQWKLAMEEEM
+845 WKLAIEEEM

-869 LVKLPKGKRV
+869 LVKLPMGKRA

-889 QGSPNQTTP
+889 QGSPNQSTP

-912 EGIDYN
+912 ECIDYN
-918 EVFSPVVKHTSIRI
+918 EVFSPIVKHTSIRI
-932 LLALVAEY
+932 LLTLVAEY
-940 ELELAQLDVKTAFL
+940 ELELAQLDVKTTFL
-954 HGDLEEEI
+954 HGNLEEEI

-991 SPRQW
+991 LPKQW

-1001 QFIQWQKFT
+1001 QFIQGQKFT

-1020 RRLLDGAFI
+1020 RRLPDGAFI

-1035 DDMLIASKN
+1035 DDMVIASKN
-1044 GDEIKRLKKHLA
+1044 RDEIERLKKQLA

-1064 GDAQRILGMEIRR
+1064 GDAQRILGMVIRR
-1077 DKKNGSVW
+1077 DKKNESVW

-1101 DDKTKPVCTPLAP
+1101 DDKTKPICTPLTS

-1122 CPRSQEERDY
+1122 CPKSQEERDY
-1132 MARVPYASAVGSLMY
+1132 MARVPYASVVGSLMY

-1169 PGKNQWLAV
+1169 PGKSHRLTV

-1240 STIALSTTE
+1240 STIALFTTE

-1263 WLKGLLGDLGVIQ
+1263 WLKDLLGDLRVIQ
-1276 ENIAVFCDNQSAI
+1276 ENIAVFCDNQSAV
-1289 FLAKNQTYH
+1289 FLVKDRTYH

-1312 EIIESGVVLLRKI
+1312 EIIKSGVVLLRKI

-1334 LTKSVRVL
+1334 LTKVVS
-1342 GIFGFLG
+1342 G
-1349 SEIRYSNI
+1349 
-1357 DTCVFGAE
+1357 
-1365 VFVKERNI
+1365 VKFQH
-1373 VKGECLS
+1373 CL
-1380 MEKYAYS
+1380 
-1387 SKYVWK
+1387 
-1393 VENFSKLDKGRQE
+1393 KLIQ
-1406 SQVFCAGNQKWK
+1406 
-1418 IELHPMGTGVGA
+1418 I
-1430 GDHLS
+1430 
-1435 LFLALGDSTVESVK
+1435 
-1449 VYAEFTLRILDQ
+1449 LR
-1461 VGAKHRSF
+1461 
-1469 QAKYWFRRP
+1469 
-1478 SDGWGWPRFVSLS
+1478 
-1491 KLNEPGTGFLV
+1491 
-1502 NDACVVEAEVT
+1502 
-1513 NLTMLRMDILKDIRV
+1513 
-1528 FLELKSLLRKEQLL
+1528 L
-1542 CTWYLADFSTPVH
+1542 C
-1555 GLGTQSKIGA
+1555 
-1565 GTNLLNSVT
+1565 

>member
-33 SAPIIGGQK
+33 SAPVIGDQK

-131 ENRLHAISQV
+131 ENRLHAMSQV

-161 LLVDL
+161 LLADL

-199 GKSVIVFKD
+199 GKSVIIFKD
-208 VCTALTSLE
+208 VCTTLTNLE
-217 IRNNDKNSERASSEA
+217 IRNNNKNFERASSEA
-232 LVSKD
+232 L
-237 WAKEKQKKRGGKNSR
+237 
-252 SKSRSRNI
+252 
-260 DRDECA
+260 
-266 FCHEKGHWRKDCPKA
+266 GHWRKDCPKA

-286 KKPAAANMA
+286 KKPASANMA

-319 ILDTRATYHLCPIKE
+319 ILDTGATYHLCPIKE

-340 NLESGAVVMGND
+340 NLESGAVMMGNN

-357 MGIGTIR
+357 MGIRTIW

-381 PALKKNLISVG
+381 PEIKKNLISVG

-399 KVTIEDGIIKFTHG
+399 KVTIEDGTMKFTHG
-413 VMVILQGVRR
+413 AMVILQGVRR

-466 RHGFL
+466 RHGLL
-471 KGTKTCKLNFCEH
+471 KGSKTCKLNFCEH

-499 HNTREILEYVH
+499 HDTREILEYVH

-524 SHYFVTF
+524 SHYFVIF

-584 FLQVCQNEGIKRH
+584 FLQV
-597 FTVRHTPQQ
+597 
-606 NGVAERMN
+606 
-614 RTLLEKVRC
+614 RC

-649 PSVAIGGK
+649 PSAAIGGK
-657 TPMEMWSGKYAQDY
+657 TPMKMWSEKYAQDY

-689 LDPRARKAIFVG
+689 LDPRARKAIFMG

-722 RDVTFDEASMMKAS
+722 KDVTFDEVSMMKAS

-745 KEVLQ
+745 TEVLQ

-755 ATPYIPVS
+755 VTPYVPVS
-763 STSKNGS
+763 STSKNDS
-770 TMEVTPRVEEEVVS
+770 TMEVTPRVEEDIVS

-790 EEIIDDVD
+790 EETIDDVD
-798 NDDFIATR
+798 DDDFIATR

-819 KDMVVAYALPV
+819 KDMVVAYALPI

-836 NTFGEALRS
+836 NTFKEALRS
-845 SESDQWKLAMEEEM
+845 SENDQWKLAMEEEM
-859 KSLHQNQTWE
+859 KSLHQNQT
-869 LVKLPKGKRV
+869 
-879 IGNKWVYTKK
+879 
-889 QGSPNQTTP
+889 
-898 RYKARLVAKGFAQK
+898 
-912 EGIDYN
+912 
-918 EVFSPVVKHTSIRI
+918 
-932 LLALVAEY
+932 
-940 ELELAQLDVKTAFL
+940 
-954 HGDLEEEI
+954 
-962 YMIQPC
+962 
-968 GFRVAGKENHV
+968 
-979 CRLIKSLYGLKQ
+979 
-991 SPRQW
+991 
-996 YKRFD
+996 
-1001 QFIQWQKFT
+1001 
-1010 RSEHDHCVYF
+1010 
-1020 RRLLDGAFI
+1020 
-1029 YLLLYV
+1029 
-1035 DDMLIASKN
+1035 
-1044 GDEIKRLKKHLA
+1044 
-1056 SEFEMKDL
+1056 
-1064 GDAQRILGMEIRR
+1064 
-1077 DKKNGSVW
+1077 
-1085 LTQKSYL
+1085 
-1092 KKVLERFGM
+1092 
-1101 DDKTKPVCTPLAP
+1101 
-1114 HFKLSSSS
+1114 
-1122 CPRSQEERDY
+1122 
-1132 MARVPYASAVGSLMY
+1132 
-1147 AMVCTRP
+1147 
-1154 DISQAVSMVSRYMHN
+1154 
-1169 PGKNQWLAV
+1169 
-1178 KWILRYLYG
+1178 
-1187 TVDVGLLF
+1187 
-1195 KKDCGQQ
+1195 
-1202 CVGYCDSDFAGDL
+1202 
-1215 DKRRSTTGYV
+1215 
-1225 FTLGGGP
+1225 
-1232 VSWRSILQ
+1232 
-1240 STIALSTTE
+1240 
-1249 AEYMAATEAVKEAI
+1249 
-1263 WLKGLLGDLGVIQ
+1263 
-1276 ENIAVFCDNQSAI
+1276 
-1289 FLAKNQTYH
+1289 
-1298 ARTKHIDVKYHYVR
+1298 
-1312 EIIESGVVLLRKI
+1312 
-1325 DTKDNPSDM
+1325 
-1334 LTKSVRVL
+1334 
-1342 GIFGFLG
+1342 
-1349 SEIRYSNI
+1349 
-1357 DTCVFGAE
+1357 
-1365 VFVKERNI
+1365 
-1373 VKGECLS
+1373 
-1380 MEKYAYS
+1380 
-1387 SKYVWK
+1387 
-1393 VENFSKLDKGRQE
+1393 
-1406 SQVFCAGNQKWK
+1406 
-1418 IELHPMGTGVGA
+1418 
-1430 GDHLS
+1430 
-1435 LFLALGDSTVESVK
+1435 
-1449 VYAEFTLRILDQ
+1449 
-1461 VGAKHRSF
+1461 
-1469 QAKYWFRRP
+1469 
-1478 SDGWGWPRFVSLS
+1478 
-1491 KLNEPGTGFLV
+1491 
-1502 NDACVVEAEVT
+1502 
-1513 NLTMLRMDILKDIRV
+1513 
-1528 FLELKSLLRKEQLL
+1528 
-1542 CTWYLADFSTPVH
+1542 
-1555 GLGTQSKIGA
+1555 
-1565 GTNLLNSVT
+1565 

>member
-1 MVEGETSRIGERSTE
+1 MVEGETSRIGERSIE
-16 TISGDTSGGRR
+16 TISRDTSGGRR
-27 DLSNRY
+27 DLSNHY
-33 SAPIIGGQK
+33 SAPVIGDQK

-131 ENRLHAISQV
+131 ENCLHAMSQV
-141 YGFRMKSGVS
+141 YGFRMQPGVS
-151 MHDHVSRFEK
+151 MQDHVSRFEK
-161 LLVDL
+161 LLADL
-166 KNLDEDIKDEV
+166 KNLDENIKDEV

-187 EEYSHFVTTLIY
+187 EEYSHFMTTLIY

-208 VCTALTSLE
+208 VCTSLTSLE
-217 IRNNDKNSERASSEA
+217 IQNNDKNSERVSSEA
-232 LVSKD
+232 LVSRD
-237 WAKEKQKKRGGKNSR
+237 WVMEKQKKRGGKNSR
-252 SKSRSRNI
+252 SKSRSINI
-260 DRDECA
+260 ARDECA
-266 FCHEKGHWRKDCPKA
+266 FCHENDHWRKDCPKA

-286 KKPAAANMA
+286 KKPAVANMA
-295 RKDEGSDYSLS
+295 RKDEDSDYSLS

-334 WFTDFR
+334 WFTDF
-340 NLESGAVVMGND
+340 NVLESGAVVMGNY
-352 QPCRT
+352 QLCRT

-364 LKMFD
+364 FKMFE
-369 GMVRELKEVRFV
+369 GMVRELKEVRFI
-381 PALKKNLISVG
+381 PTLKKNLIFVG
-392 ALEAKGY
+392 ALEVNGY
-399 KVTIEDGIIKFTHG
+399 KVTIEDSIMKFTHG
-413 VMVILQGVRR
+413 AMVILQGVRR
-423 HNLYYLKGGTT
+423 HNLYYLKGSTT
-434 DEANVVEAH
+434 DEANVIEAH
-443 SDTTKLWHV
+443 S
-452 RLGHAGE
+452 
-459 KSLQTLM
+459 
-466 RHGFL
+466 
-471 KGTKTCKLNFCEH
+471 
-484 CVVGKKTR
+484 KKTR

-499 HNTREILEYVH
+499 HDTREILEYVH
-510 SDVWGPTKT
+510 SDVWGPAKT
-519 ASIGG
+519 ASIGER
-524 SHYFVTF
+524 HYFVTF

-584 FLQVCQNEGIKRH
+584 FLQV
-597 FTVRHTPQQ
+597 
-606 NGVAERMN
+606 
-614 RTLLEKVRC
+614 RC

-649 PSVAIGGK
+649 PSIAIGGK
-657 TPMEMWSGKYAQDY
+657 TPMEMWSVKYAQDY

-678 CPAYYHVKDGK
+678 CLAYYHVKDGK
-689 LDPRARKAIFVG
+689 LDPCARKTIFVG

-708 FKLWDLEDKKFVCS
+708 FKLWDLEDKKFV
-722 RDVTFDEASMMKAS
+722 
-736 SSQQVENKT
+736 ENKT

-755 ATPYIPVS
+755 ATPYVPVS
-763 STSKNGS
+763 STSKNSS
-770 TMEVTPRVEEEVVS
+770 TIEVTPRVEE
-784 SDVPQN
+784 DVAFPNIPQN
-790 EEIIDDVD
+790 EETIDDVD

-806 RPRREIKKPGWLT
+806 RPRRDIKKPEWLT

-845 SESDQWKLAMEEEM
+845 SESDQWTLAIEEEM

-869 LVKLPKGKRV
+869 LVKLPKEKRA

-889 QGSPNQTTP
+889 LP
-898 RYKARLVAKGFAQK
+898 
-912 EGIDYN
+912 
-918 EVFSPVVKHTSIRI
+918 
-932 LLALVAEY
+932 
-940 ELELAQLDVKTAFL
+940 
-954 HGDLEEEI
+954 
-962 YMIQPC
+962 
-968 GFRVAGKENHV
+968 
-979 CRLIKSLYGLKQ
+979 
-991 SPRQW
+991 
-996 YKRFD
+996 
-1001 QFIQWQKFT
+1001 
-1010 RSEHDHCVYF
+1010 
-1020 RRLLDGAFI
+1020 DGAFI

-1035 DDMLIASKN
+1035 DDMLIPSKN
-1044 GDEIKRLKKHLA
+1044 RDEIERLKKQLA

-1092 KKVLERFGM
+1092 KRVLERFGM
-1101 DDKTKPVCTPLAP
+1101 DDKTKPVCTSLAP

-1122 CPRSQEERDY
+1122 CPKSQEERDY
-1132 MARVPYASAVGSLMY
+1132 MDRVPYASAVGSLMY

-1169 PGKNQWLAV
+1169 P
-1178 KWILRYLYG
+1178 
-1187 TVDVGLLF
+1187 
-1195 KKDCGQQ
+1195 
-1202 CVGYCDSDFAGDL
+1202 DL

-1249 AEYMAATEAVKEAI
+1249 AEYVAATETVKEAI
-1263 WLKGLLGDLGVIQ
+1263 WLKDLLGDLGVIQ

-1312 EIIESGVVLLRKI
+1312 EIIESGEVLLKKI

-1334 LTKSVRVL
+1334 LTKAVKSTQPFWIL
-1342 GIFGFLG
+1342 IEG
-1349 SEIRYSNI
+1349 SLWGNEGSLVVGSN
-1357 DTCVFGAE
+1357 
-1365 VFVKERNI
+1365 
-1373 VKGECLS
+1373 
-1380 MEKYAYS
+1380 
-1387 SKYVWK
+1387 
-1393 VENFSKLDKGRQE
+1393 LDKFSPR
-1406 SQVFCAGNQKWK
+1406 WR
-1418 IELHPMGTGVGA
+1418 I
-1430 GDHLS
+1430 
-1435 LFLALGDSTVESVK
+1435 VE
-1449 VYAEFTLRILDQ
+1449 
-1461 VGAKHRSF
+1461 
-1469 QAKYWFRRP
+1469 
-1478 SDGWGWPRFVSLS
+1478 
-1491 KLNEPGTGFLV
+1491 
-1502 NDACVVEAEVT
+1502 
-1513 NLTMLRMDILKDIRV
+1513 
-1528 FLELKSLLRKEQLL
+1528 KS
-1542 CTWYLADFSTPVH
+1542 CT
-1555 GLGTQSKIGA
+1555 
-1565 GTNLLNSVT
+1565 